1 MKYRKTTCLASIST
15 KSSGVSSLAKVAIA
29 IEHVVL

>member
-15 KSSGVSSLAKVAIA
+15 KSRIGLSLAKVAIA